1 MFLIREH
8 LPGGGKMKRNA
19 VAVAVGALFIA
30 PAAQAQIVM
39 GNDTIGT
46 VQFYGKL
53 YPQFIR
59 ASSSGATE
67 TGASVST
74 LASPT
79 TGLCG
84 TTAPTGACNGT
95 TAGSRLAVDSQNS
108 YLGFR
113 GERKFGNTGLKAI
126 WQIEQSVELDT
137 GTGTLSNRN
146 SFLGLAGGFGT
157 VKLGNMD
164 TIYKEYGQVEEMFG
178 LTSGNFISPS
188 NVLSQIGIGNSST
201 SRFHERAK
209 NSIQYQTPEFSG
221 FQAGL
226 QYSPDE
232 TKNDVGYTL
241 NKELWSMG
249 VKWESGPLYL
259 SAQYERHKDFF
270 GGSFNVSSSLANL
283 VTDANGNKVPA
294 PDAHSKDTAMRF
306 SAAYKFGNHR
316 VAGDIARLT
325 YEESGQAAGNK
336 FVSYEHTNWAISFE
350 SSWGGP
356 WRTAIEYVS
365 GGEGTCKL
373 TILACSTTGLKG
385 ALFGGGVAYDLD
397 KQTFLY
403 VLAAQ
408 LKNDPSAIYSN
419 WAGTAT
425 PTRPARGADIT
436 QVALGMAYRF

>member
-1 MFLIREH
+1 MFLIEEH

-19 VAVAVGALFIA
+19 IAVAVGALFIA
-30 PAAQAQIVM
+30 PAAQAQIVF

-53 YPQFIR
+53 YPEFIR
-59 ASSSGATE
+59 ATSSGATG
-67 TGASVST
+67 TGDSVST
-74 LASPT
+74 LASP
-79 TGLCG
+79 
-84 TTAPTGACNGT
+84 PTGT

-113 GERKFGNTGLKAI
+113 GERKFGNTGLKGI

-137 GTGTLSNRN
+137 GTGSSFSNRN

-164 TIYKEYGQVEEMFG
+164 TIYKEYGQVEEIFG

-201 SRFHERAK
+201 ARFHERAK
-209 NSIQYQTPEFSG
+209 NSIQYQTPEFQG

-232 TKNDVGYTL
+232 TKNDVGNTL

-270 GGSFNVSSSLANL
+270 GGSFNVGASAN
-283 VTDANGNKVPA
+283 NI
-294 PDAHSKDTAMRF
+294 
-306 SAAYKFGNHR
+306 
-316 VAGDIARLT
+316 VAGA
-325 YEESGQAAGNK
+325 
-336 FVSYEHTNWAISFE
+336 
-350 SSWGGP
+350 P
-356 WRTAIEYVS
+356 
-365 GGEGTCKL
+365 
-373 TILACSTTGLKG
+373 
-385 ALFGGGVAYDLD
+385 
-397 KQTFLY
+397 
-403 VLAAQ
+403 
-408 LKNDPSAIYSN
+408 
-419 WAGTAT
+419 T
-425 PTRPARGADIT
+425 P
-436 QVALGMAYRF
+436 

>member
-1 MFLIREH
+1 
-8 LPGGGKMKRNA
+8 MKRNA

-30 PAAQAQIVM
+30 PAAQAQIVF

-53 YPQFIR
+53 YPQVIY
-59 ASSSGATE
+59 AKSSSPTQPGE
-67 TGASVST
+67 SVST
-74 LASPT
+74 LAATS
-79 TGLCG
+79 GVLGG
-84 TTAPTGACNGT
+84 TPPIL
-95 TAGSRLAVDSQNS
+95 TAGSRIAVDSQNS

-113 GERKFGNTGLKAI
+113 GERKFGNTGLKGI
-126 WQIEQSVELDT
+126 WQIEQSIELD
-137 GTGTLSNRN
+137 GAIAGVFSNRN
-146 SFLGLAGGFGT
+146 TFLGLTGGFGT

-164 TIYKEYGQVEEMFG
+164 TIYKEYGQVEEIFG

-201 SRFHERAK
+201 ARFHERAK
-209 NSIQYQTPEFSG
+209 NSIQYQTPEFQG

-232 TKNDVGYTL
+232 TKNDVGNTL

-270 GGSFNVSSSLANL
+270 GGSFNVGASANL
-283 VTDANGNKVPA
+283 VTDLTTGVKSPS
-294 PDAHSKDTAMRF
+294 PGAHSKDTGMRF

-316 VAGDIARLT
+316 VAGDIARLK

-373 TILACSTTGLKG
+373 TIGGCSTTGLKG

-403 VLAAQ
+403 ALAAQ

-419 WAGTAT
+419 WAASK
-425 PTRPARGADIT
+425 PARGADIT
-436 QVALGMAYRF
+436 QIALGMAYRF

>member
-1 MFLIREH
+1 
-8 LPGGGKMKRNA
+8 MKRKA

-30 PAAQAQIVM
+30 PAAQAQIVF

-53 YPQFIR
+53 YPEFIR
-59 ASSSGATE
+59 ATSSGATE

-74 LASPT
+74 LASP
-79 TGLCG
+79 
-84 TTAPTGACNGT
+84 PTGT

-113 GERKFGNTGLKAI
+113 GERKFGNTGLKGI

-137 GTGTLSNRN
+137 GTGTFSNRN

-164 TIYKEYGQVEEMFG
+164 TIYKEYGQVEEIFG

-188 NVLSQIGIGNSST
+188 NVLSQIGIGNDRSA
-201 SRFHERAK
+201 RFHERAP
-209 NSIQYQTPEFSG
+209 NSIQYQTPEFQG

-232 TKNDVGYTL
+232 TKNDVGNTL

-270 GGSFNVSSSLANL
+270 GGSKNISSSLSN
-283 VTDANGNKVPA
+283 TSNT
-294 PDAHSKDTAMRF
+294 DAHSKDTGMRF

-316 VAGDIARLT
+316 VAGDIARLK
-325 YEESGQAAGNK
+325 YEESGQVAAPSR

-356 WRTAIEYVS
+356 WRTAIEYVT

-373 TILACSTTGLKG
+373 TIGDCSTTGLKG
-385 ALFGGGVAYDLD
+385 ALIGGGVAYDLD

-425 PTRPARGADIT
+425 PTKPGRGADIT
-436 QVALGMAYRF
+436 QVAVGMQYRF

>member
-1 MFLIREH
+1 
-8 LPGGGKMKRNA
+8 MKRNA
-19 VAVAVGALFIA
+19 VAVAVGALFVA

-53 YPQFIR
+53 YPQVIR
-59 ASSSGATE
+59 ATSSGATE

-84 TTAPTGACNGT
+84 TTASAGSCNGT
-95 TAGSRLAVDSQNS
+95 TAGPRNAVDSQNS

-113 GERKFGNTGLKAI
+113 GERKFGNTGLKGI

-137 GTGTLSNRN
+137 GNQNATFSNRN

-201 SRFHERAK
+201 ARFHERAK
-209 NSIQYQTPEFSG
+209 NSIQYQTAEFRG

-232 TKNDVGYTL
+232 TQNDVGNPL

-259 SAQYERHKDFF
+259 STQYERHKDLF
-270 GGSFNVSSSLANL
+270 GGSTNVSSSLSN
-283 VTDANGNKVPA
+283 VGS
-294 PDAHSKDTAMRF
+294 PDAHSKDTGMRF

-316 VAGDIARLT
+316 VAGDIARLK
-325 YEESGQAAGNK
+325 YEESGQAAGTK
-336 FVSYEHTNWAISFE
+336 FVSYEHTNFAISFE

-356 WRTAIEYVS
+356 WRTAIEYVR

-373 TILACSTTGLKG
+373 TIGDCSTTGLKG
-385 ALFGGGVAYDLD
+385 ELFGGGVAYDLD

-408 LKNDPSAIYSN
+408 LKNGPSAIYSN
-419 WAGTAT
+419 WNNSK
-425 PTRPARGADIT
+425 PSRGADIT
-436 QVALGMAYRF
+436 QVALGMAYKF

>member
-1 MFLIREH
+1 MFLIRER
-8 LPGGGKMKRNA
+8 LLGGGKMKRNA

-30 PAAQAQIVM
+30 PAAQAQIVF

-53 YPQFIR
+53 YPEVIR
-59 ASSSGATE
+59 SSSSGATG
-67 TGASVST
+67 TGDSVST

-79 TGLCG
+79 EVCG
-84 TTAPTGACNGT
+84 TASSAGACSGT
-95 TAGSRLAVDSQNS
+95 TAGSRMAVDSQNS

-113 GERKFGNTGLKAI
+113 GERKFGNTGLKGI
-126 WQIEQSVELDT
+126 WQIEQSIELD
-137 GTGTLSNRN
+137 GVVGGVFSNRN
-146 SFLGLAGGFGT
+146 TFLGLAGGFGT

-164 TIYKEYGQVEEMFG
+164 TIYKEYGQVEEIFG

-188 NVLSQIGIGNSST
+188 NVLSQIGVGNNSAA
-201 SRFHERAK
+201 RFHERAK
-209 NSIQYQTPEFSG
+209 NSIQYQTPEFQG

-232 TKNDVGYTL
+232 TKSDVGNTL

-270 GGSFNVSSSLANL
+270 GGSNNVSSSLSNIGA
-283 VTDANGNKVPA
+283 A
-294 PDAHSKDTAMRF
+294 DAHSKDTGMRF

-316 VAGDIARLT
+316 VAGDIARLK
-325 YEESGQAAGNK
+325 YEESGQIAAPSK

-365 GGEGTCKL
+365 GGAGTCKV
-373 TILACSTTGLKG
+373 TIGDCSTTGLKG
-385 ALFGGGVAYDLD
+385 DLYGGGVAYDLD

-419 WAGTAT
+419 WNNSK
-425 PTRPARGADIT
+425 PARGADIT
-436 QVALGMAYRF
+436 QVAVGMQYRF

>member
-1 MFLIREH
+1 
-8 LPGGGKMKRNA
+8 MKRNA
-19 VAVAVGALFIA
+19 VAIAVGALFVA
-30 PAAQAQIVM
+30 PAAQAQIVF

-53 YPQFIR
+53 YPQVIY
-59 ASSSGATE
+59 AKSSNATQPG
-67 TGASVST
+67 TSVST
-74 LASPT
+74 LAEAS
-79 TGLCG
+79 GVLGG
-84 TTAPTGACNGT
+84 TPPIE
-95 TAGSRLAVDSQNS
+95 TAGSRNAVDSQNS

-113 GERKFGNTGLKAI
+113 GERKFGNTGLKGI
-126 WQIEQSVELDT
+126 WQIEQSIELDT
-137 GTGTLSNRN
+137 GVSTTANSTFSNRN

-164 TIYKEYGQVEEMFG
+164 TIYKEYGKVEEIFG

-201 SRFHERAK
+201 ARFHERAK
-209 NSIQYQTPEFSG
+209 NSIQYQTPEFQG

-232 TKNDVGYTL
+232 TKNDVGNTL

-270 GGSFNVSSSLANL
+270 GGSNNISATLSNA
-283 VTDANGNKVPA
+283 TTT
-294 PDAHSKDTAMRF
+294 DAHSKDTGMRF
-306 SAAYKFGNHR
+306 SAAYRFGNHR
-316 VAGDIARLT
+316 VAGDIARLK

-356 WRTAIEYVS
+356 WRTAIEWVRGS
-365 GGEGTCKL
+365 QGTCSV
-373 TILACSTTGLKG
+373 TIGDCSTAGLKSDLYG
-385 ALFGGGVAYDLD
+385 VGVAYDLD

-408 LKNDPSAIYSN
+408 LTNGPSAIYSN
-419 WAGTAT
+419 WNNSK
-425 PTRPARGADIT
+425 PARGADIT
-436 QVALGMAYRF
+436 QVAVGMAYRF

>member
-1 MFLIREH
+1 
-8 LPGGGKMKRNA
+8 MKRNA

-30 PAAQAQIVM
+30 PAAQAQIVF

-53 YPQFIR
+53 YPEVIS
-59 ASSSGATE
+59 AKSSGATE

-74 LASPT
+74 LASSPT
-79 TGLCG
+79 
-84 TTAPTGACNGT
+84 GT

-113 GERKFGNTGLKAI
+113 GERKFGNTGLKGI
-126 WQIEQSVELDT
+126 WQIEQSIELDT
-137 GTGTLSNRN
+137 GTGVFSNRN

-164 TIYKEYGQVEEMFG
+164 TIYKEYGQVEEIFG

-188 NVLSQIGIGNSST
+188 NVLSQIGVGNSST
-201 SRFHERAK
+201 ASFHLRAP
-209 NSIQYQTPEFSG
+209 NSIQYQTPEFQG

-232 TKNDVGYTL
+232 TKSDVGNTL

-270 GGSFNVSSSLANL
+270 GASNNIAVTSLKNNDAAGLAN
-283 VTDANGNKVPA
+283 G
-294 PDAHSKDTAMRF
+294 AHSKDTGMRF

-316 VAGDIARLT
+316 VAGDIARLK
-325 YEESGQAAGNK
+325 YEESGQAAGTK

-356 WRTAIEYVS
+356 WRTAIEYVR
-365 GGEGTCKL
+365 GGEGTCKV
-373 TILACSTTGLKG
+373 TIGDCSTTGLKG
-385 ALFGGGVAYDLD
+385 TLIGGGVAYDLD

-419 WAGTAT
+419 WKGGK
-425 PTRPARGADIT
+425 PALGADIT
-436 QVALGMAYRF
+436 QVAVGMQYRF

>member
-1 MFLIREH
+1 
-8 LPGGGKMKRNA
+8 MKRNA

-30 PAAQAQIVM
+30 PAAQAQIVF

-53 YPQFIR
+53 YPELIR
-59 ASSSGATE
+59 ATSSGATG
-67 TGASVST
+67 TGDSVST

-79 TGLCG
+79 DVCG
-84 TTAPTGACNGT
+84 TASSAGACNGT
-95 TAGSRLAVDSQNS
+95 TAGSRFAVDSQNS

-113 GERKFGNTGLKAI
+113 GERKFGNTGLKGI
-126 WQIEQSVELDT
+126 WQIEQSIELD
-137 GTGTLSNRN
+137 GAVGGVFSNRN
-146 SFLGLAGGFGT
+146 TFLGLAGGFGT

-164 TIYKEYGQVEEMFG
+164 TIYKEYGQVEEIFG

-201 SRFHERAK
+201 ARFHERAK
-209 NSIQYQTPEFSG
+209 NSIQYQTPEFQG

-232 TKNDVGYTL
+232 TKSDVGNTL
-241 NKELWSMG
+241 NKDLWSMG

-259 SAQYERHKDFF
+259 SAQYERHRDFF
-270 GGSFNVSSSLANL
+270 GGSSNVSSDLSNIGA
-283 VTDANGNKVPA
+283 AG
-294 PDAHSKDTAMRF
+294 AHSKDTGMRF

-316 VAGDIARLT
+316 VAGDVARPK
-325 YEESGQAAGNK
+325 YEESGQAAGSQ

-356 WRTAIEYVS
+356 LRTAIEWVR
-365 GGEGTCKL
+365 GGQGTCKL
-373 TILACSTTGLKG
+373 TIGDCSTTGLKG
-385 ALFGGGVAYDLD
+385 DLYGGGVAYDLD

-408 LKNDPSAIYSN
+408 LKNGPSAIYSN
-419 WAGTAT
+419 WAASK
-425 PTRPARGADIT
+425 PARGADIT
-436 QVALGMAYRF
+436 HVALGMAYRF

>member
-1 MFLIREH
+1 MYSIREH
-8 LPGGGKMKRNA
+8 LPGGGKMKRKA

-30 PAAQAQIVM
+30 PAAQAQIVF

-53 YPQFIR
+53 YPEFIR
-59 ASSSGATE
+59 ATSSGATE

-84 TTAPTGACNGT
+84 TASSAGACSGT
-95 TAGSRLAVDSQNS
+95 TAGSRFAVDSQNS

-113 GERKFGNTGLKAI
+113 GERKFGNTGLKGI
-126 WQIEQSVELDT
+126 WQIEQSIELDT
-137 GTGTLSNRN
+137 GTGVFSNRN

-164 TIYKEYGQVEEMFG
+164 TIYKEYGQVEEIFG

-188 NVLSQIGIGNSST
+188 NVLSQIGVGNSST
-201 SRFHERAK
+201 ASFHLRAP
-209 NSIQYQTPEFSG
+209 NSIQYQTPEFQG

-232 TKNDVGYTL
+232 TKNDVGNTL

-270 GGSFNVSSSLANL
+270 GGSNNISSSLSNIGA
-283 VTDANGNKVPA
+283 A
-294 PDAHSKDTAMRF
+294 DAHSKDTGMRF
-306 SAAYKFGNHR
+306 SAAYRFGNHR
-316 VAGDIARLT
+316 VAGDIARLQ
-325 YEESGQAAGNK
+325 YEESCQNAAPSN
-336 FVSYEHTNWAISFE
+336 VVRYEHTNWAISFE

-365 GGEGTCKL
+365 GGEGTCKV
-373 TILACSTTGLKG
+373 TIGDCSTTGLKG
-385 ALFGGGVAYDLD
+385 ALIGGGVAYDLD

-419 WAGTAT
+419 WNNSK
-425 PTRPARGADIT
+425 PARGADIT
-436 QVALGMAYRF
+436 QVAVGMQYRF

>member
-8 LPGGGKMKRNA
+8 PRGGGKMKRNA
-19 VAVAVGALFIA
+19 VAVAFGALFIA
-30 PAAQAQIVM
+30 PTAQAQIEF

-53 YPQFIR
+53 YPEVIY
-59 ASSSGATE
+59 AKSSSATQPGE
-67 TGASVST
+67 SVST
-74 LASPT
+74 LAA
-79 TGLCG
+79 TGGVLGG
-84 TTAPTGACNGT
+84 TPPIL
-95 TAGSRLAVDSQNS
+95 TAGSRFAVDSQNS

-113 GERKFGNTGLKAI
+113 GERKFGNTGLKGI

-137 GTGTLSNRN
+137 GTGVFSNRN

-164 TIYKEYGQVEEMFG
+164 TIYKEYGQVEEIFG

-201 SRFHERAK
+201 ARFHERAK
-209 NSIQYQTPEFSG
+209 NSIQYQTPEFQG

-232 TKNDVGYTL
+232 TKSDVGNTL

-270 GGSFNVSSSLANL
+270 GGSFNVGASANL
-283 VTDANGNKVPA
+283 VTDATTGVKSPA
-294 PDAHSKDTAMRF
+294 PGAHSKDTGMRF

-316 VAGDIARLT
+316 VAGDIARLK
-325 YEESGQAAGNK
+325 YEESGQVAAPSR

-365 GGEGTCKL
+365 GGEGTCKV
-373 TILACSTTGLKG
+373 TILDCSTTGLKG

-403 VLAAQ
+403 ALAAQ

-419 WAGTAT
+419 WAASK
-425 PTRPARGADIT
+425 PARGADIT
-436 QVALGMAYRF
+436 QLALGMAYRF

>member
-1 MFLIREH
+1 
-8 LPGGGKMKRNA
+8 MKRNA

-30 PAAQAQIVM
+30 PAAQAQIVF

-53 YPQFIR
+53 YPEVIS
-59 ASSSGATE
+59 AKSSGATE

-74 LASPT
+74 LASSPT
-79 TGLCG
+79 
-84 TTAPTGACNGT
+84 GT

-113 GERKFGNTGLKAI
+113 GERKFGNTGLKGI
-126 WQIEQSVELDT
+126 WQIEQSIELDT
-137 GTGTLSNRN
+137 GTGVFSNRN

-164 TIYKEYGQVEEMFG
+164 TIYKEYGQVEEIFG

-201 SRFHERAK
+201 ARFHERAK
-209 NSIQYQTPEFSG
+209 NSIQYQTPEFQG
-221 FQAGL
+221 FRAGL

-232 TKNDVGYTL
+232 TKNDVGNTL

-270 GGSFNVSSSLANL
+270 GASNNIAVTSLKNNDAAGLAN
-283 VTDANGNKVPA
+283 G
-294 PDAHSKDTAMRF
+294 AHSKDTGMRF

-316 VAGDIARLT
+316 VAGDIARLK
-325 YEESGQAAGNK
+325 YEESGQAAGTK

-356 WRTAIEYVS
+356 WRTAIEWVR
-365 GGEGTCKL
+365 GGQGTCKL
-373 TILACSTTGLKG
+373 TIGDCSTTGLKG
-385 ALFGGGVAYDLD
+385 DLYGGGVAYDLD

-408 LKNDPSAIYSN
+408 LKNGPSAIYSN
-419 WAGTAT
+419 WAASK
-425 PTRPARGADIT
+425 PARGADIT
-436 QVALGMAYRF
+436 HVALGMAYRF

>member
-1 MFLIREH
+1 
-8 LPGGGKMKRNA
+8 MKRNA

-30 PAAQAQIVM
+30 PAAQAQIVF

-53 YPQFIR
+53 YPQVIR
-59 ASSSGATE
+59 ATSSGATE

-74 LASPT
+74 LASPI
-79 TGLCG
+79 TGVCG
-84 TTAPTGACNGT
+84 TTAPNSGACNGT
-95 TAGSRLAVDSQNS
+95 TAGSRIAVDSQNS

-113 GERKFGNTGLKAI
+113 GERKFGNTGLKGI

-137 GTGTLSNRN
+137 GTGVFSNRN

-164 TIYKEYGQVEEMFG
+164 TIYKEYGQVEEIFG

-188 NVLSQIGIGNSST
+188 NVLSHIGIGNDRSA
-201 SRFHERAK
+201 RFHERAP
-209 NSIQYQTPEFSG
+209 NSIQYQTPEFQG

-232 TKNDVGYTL
+232 TKNDVPSTGL

-270 GGSFNVSSSLANL
+270 GGSKNISSTLSNAS
-283 VTDANGNKVPA
+283 T
-294 PDAHSKDTAMRF
+294 PDAHSKDTGMRF
-306 SAAYKFGNHR
+306 SAAYRFGNHR
-316 VAGDIARLT
+316 VAGDIARLK
-325 YEESGQAAGNK
+325 YEESGQAASNK

-356 WRTAIEYVS
+356 WRTAIEYVR
-365 GGEGTCKL
+365 GGEGTCKV
-373 TILACSTTGLKG
+373 TIGGCSTTGLKG
-385 ALFGGGVAYDLD
+385 ALIGGGVAYDLD

-408 LKNDPSAIYSN
+408 LKNDPSAIYTN

-425 PTRPARGADIT
+425 PTKPGRGADIT
-436 QVALGMAYRF
+436 QFALGMAYRF

>member
-30 PAAQAQIVM
+30 PAAPAQIVM
-39 GNDTIGT
+39 GYDTIGT

-53 YPQFIR
+53 YPQVIR
-59 ASSSGATE
+59 ATSSGATE

-84 TTAPTGACNGT
+84 TTAPAGGCNGT

-113 GERKFGNTGLKAI
+113 GERKFGNTGLKGI
-126 WQIEQSVELDT
+126 WQIEQSIELD
-137 GTGTLSNRN
+137 GAVAGVFSNRN
-146 SFLGLAGGFGT
+146 TFLGLTGGFGT

-188 NVLSQIGIGNSST
+188 NVLSQIGIGNSGT
-201 SRFHERAK
+201 ARFHERAK
-209 NSIQYQTPEFSG
+209 NSIQYQTPEFQG

-232 TKNDVGYTL
+232 TKNDVPSTVL

-270 GGSFNVSSSLANL
+270 GGSFNVGASANL
-283 VTDANGNKVPA
+283 VTDLTTGVKSPS
-294 PDAHSKDTAMRF
+294 PGAHSKDTGMRF

-316 VAGDIARLT
+316 VAGDIA
-325 YEESGQAAGNK
+325 
-336 FVSYEHTNWAISFE
+336 
-350 SSWGGP
+350 
-356 WRTAIEYVS
+356 
-365 GGEGTCKL
+365 
-373 TILACSTTGLKG
+373 
-385 ALFGGGVAYDLD
+385 
-397 KQTFLY
+397 
-403 VLAAQ
+403 
-408 LKNDPSAIYSN
+408 
-419 WAGTAT
+419 
-425 PTRPARGADIT
+425 
-436 QVALGMAYRF
+436 

>member
-1 MFLIREH
+1 
-8 LPGGGKMKRNA
+8 MKRNA

-30 PAAQAQIVM
+30 PAAQAQIVF

-53 YPQFIR
+53 YPEVIY
-59 ASSSGATE
+59 AKSSSATQPGE
-67 TGASVST
+67 SVST
-74 LASPT
+74 LAA
-79 TGLCG
+79 TGGVLGG
-84 TTAPTGACNGT
+84 TPPIL

-113 GERKFGNTGLKAI
+113 GERKFGNTGLKGI
-126 WQIEQSVELDT
+126 WQIEQSIELDT
-137 GTGTLSNRN
+137 GTGVFSNRN

-164 TIYKEYGQVEEMFG
+164 TIYKEYGQVEEIFG

-188 NVLSQIGIGNSST
+188 NVLSQIGVGNSST
-201 SRFHERAK
+201 ASFHLRAP
-209 NSIQYQTPEFSG
+209 NSIQYQTPEFQG

-232 TKNDVGYTL
+232 TKSDVGNTL

-270 GGSFNVSSSLANL
+270 GASNNIAVTSLKNNDAAGLAN
-283 VTDANGNKVPA
+283 G
-294 PDAHSKDTAMRF
+294 AHSKDTGMRF

-316 VAGDIARLT
+316 VAGDIARLK
-325 YEESGQAAGNK
+325 YEESGQVAAGNK
-336 FVSYEHTNWAISFE
+336 FVSYEHTNWAVSFE

-356 WRTAIEYVS
+356 WRTAIEYVR
-365 GGEGTCKL
+365 GGEGTCKV
-373 TILACSTTGLKG
+373 TIGDCSTTGLKG
-385 ALFGGGVAYDLD
+385 ALIGGGVAYDLD

-403 VLAAQ
+403 VIAAQ
-408 LKNDPSAIYSN
+408 LKHDPSAIYSN
-419 WAGTAT
+419 WKGSK
-425 PTRPARGADIT
+425 PARGADIT
-436 QVALGMAYRF
+436 QIALGMAYRF

>member
-30 PAAQAQIVM
+30 PAAQAQIVF

-53 YPQFIR
+53 YPQVIY
-59 ASSSGATE
+59 AKSSNATQPG
-67 TGASVST
+67 TSVST
-74 LASPT
+74 LAEAS
-79 TGLCG
+79 GVLGG
-84 TTAPTGACNGT
+84 TPPIE
-95 TAGSRLAVDSQNS
+95 TAGSRNAVDSQNS

-113 GERKFGNTGLKAI
+113 GERKFGNTGLKGI
-126 WQIEQSVELDT
+126 WQIEQSIELDT
-137 GTGTLSNRN
+137 GVSTTANSTFSNRN

-164 TIYKEYGQVEEMFG
+164 TIYKEYGQVEELFG

-188 NVLSQIGIGNSST
+188 NVLSQIGIGNSGT
-201 SRFHERAK
+201 ARFHERAK
-209 NSIQYQTPEFSG
+209 NSIQYQTPEFQG

-232 TKNDVGYTL
+232 TKSDVGNTL

-259 SAQYERHKDFF
+259 SAQYERHKDMF
-270 GGSFNVSSSLANL
+270 GGSSNVPVTTLKNGTGSGTSSSPFVA
-283 VTDANGNKVPA
+283 A
-294 PDAHSKDTAMRF
+294 PNAHSKDTGTRF

-316 VAGDIARLT
+316 VAGDIARLK
-325 YEESGQAAGNK
+325 YEESGQVAAPSK

-356 WRTAIEYVS
+356 WRTAIEYVR

-373 TILACSTTGLKG
+373 TIGDCSTTGLKG
-385 ALFGGGVAYDLD
+385 ALLGGGVAYDLD

-425 PTRPARGADIT
+425 P
-436 QVALGMAYRF
+436 

>member
-19 VAVAVGALFIA
+19 VALAVGALFVA

-53 YPQFIR
+53 YPQVIY
-59 ASSSGATE
+59 AKSSSPTQPGE
-67 TGASVST
+67 SVST
-74 LASPT
+74 LAATS
-79 TGLCG
+79 GVLGG
-84 TTAPTGACNGT
+84 TPPIL
-95 TAGSRLAVDSQNS
+95 TAGSRIAVDSQNS

-113 GERKFGNTGLKAI
+113 GERKFGNTGLKGI
-126 WQIEQSVELDT
+126 WQIEQSIELD
-137 GTGTLSNRN
+137 GAVAGVFSNRN
-146 SFLGLAGGFGT
+146 TFLGLAGGFGT

-164 TIYKEYGQVEEMFG
+164 TIYKEYGQVEEIFG
-178 LTSGNFISPS
+178 LTSGNFSSPS
-188 NVLSQIGIGNSST
+188 NVLSRIGIGNDRSA
-201 SRFHERAK
+201 RFHERAP
-209 NSIQYQTPEFSG
+209 NSVQYQTPEFQG

-232 TKNDVGYTL
+232 TKNDVGNTL

-270 GGSFNVSSSLANL
+270 GGSKNISSSLSNAS
-283 VTDANGNKVPA
+283 TPG
-294 PDAHSKDTAMRF
+294 AHSKDTGMRF

-316 VAGDIARLT
+316 VAGDIARLK
-325 YEESGQAAGNK
+325 YEESGQAAGTR

-373 TILACSTTGLKG
+373 TIGDCSTTGLKG
-385 ALFGGGVAYDLD
+385 TLLGGGVAYDLD

-408 LKNDPSAIYSN
+408 LKNDPSAIYTN

-425 PTRPARGADIT
+425 PTKPG
-436 QVALGMAYRF
+436 

>member
-1 MFLIREH
+1 MFLIKER

-53 YPQFIR
+53 YPQVIY
-59 ASSSGATE
+59 AKSSSPTQPGE
-67 TGASVST
+67 SVST
-74 LASPT
+74 LAATS
-79 TGLCG
+79 GVLGG
-84 TTAPTGACNGT
+84 TPPIL
-95 TAGSRLAVDSQNS
+95 TAGSRIAVDSQNS

-113 GERKFGNTGLKAI
+113 GERKFGNTGLKGI

-137 GTGTLSNRN
+137 GTGVFSNRN

-164 TIYKEYGQVEEMFG
+164 TIYKEYGQVEEIFG

-188 NVLSQIGIGNSST
+188 NVLSHIGIGNDRSA
-201 SRFHERAK
+201 RFHERAP
-209 NSIQYQTPEFSG
+209 NSIQYQTPEFQG

-232 TKNDVGYTL
+232 TKKDVGNTL

-270 GGSFNVSSSLANL
+270 GGSKNISSSLSNL
-283 VTDANGNKVPA
+283 VGGVPT
-294 PDAHSKDTAMRF
+294 PGAHSKDTGMRF
-306 SAAYKFGNHR
+306 SAAYRFGNHR
-316 VAGDIARLT
+316 VAGDIARLK
-325 YEESGQAAGNK
+325 YEESGQAASNK

-373 TILACSTTGLKG
+373 TIGGCSTTGLKG
-385 ALFGGGVAYDLD
+385 ALIGGGVAYDLD

-419 WAGTAT
+419 WAASK
-425 PTRPARGADIT
+425 PARGADIT
-436 QVALGMAYRF
+436 QIALGMAYRF

>member
-1 MFLIREH
+1 
-8 LPGGGKMKRNA
+8 MKRNA

-30 PAAQAQIVM
+30 PAAQAQIVF

-53 YPQFIR
+53 YPEVIR
-59 ASSSGATE
+59 ATSSSATQP
-67 TGASVST
+67 GDSVST
-74 LASPT
+74 LAATS
-79 TGLCG
+79 GVLGG
-84 TTAPTGACNGT
+84 TPPIE
-95 TAGSRLAVDSQNS
+95 TAGARIAVDSQNS

-113 GERKFGNTGLKAI
+113 GERKLGNTGLKGI
-126 WQIEQSVELDT
+126 WQIEQSIELD
-137 GTGTLSNRN
+137 GVVGGVFSNRN
-146 SFLGLAGGFGT
+146 TFLGLAGGFGT

-164 TIYKEYGQVEEMFG
+164 TIYKEYGQVEEIFD

-201 SRFHERAK
+201 ARFHERAK
-209 NSIQYQTPEFSG
+209 NSIQYQTPEFQG

-232 TKNDVGYTL
+232 TKSDVGNTL
-241 NKELWSMG
+241 NKDLWSMG

-270 GGSFNVSSSLANL
+270 GASNNIA
-283 VTDANGNKVPA
+283 TDLSNIGAAG
-294 PDAHSKDTAMRF
+294 AHSKDTGMRF

-316 VAGDIARLT
+316 VAGDVARLK
-325 YEESGQAAGNK
+325 YEESGQAAGTK

-356 WRTAIEYVS
+356 WRTAIEWVR
-365 GGEGTCKL
+365 GGQGTCKL
-373 TILACSTTGLKG
+373 TIGDCSTAGLKSDLYG
-385 ALFGGGVAYDLD
+385 VGVAYDLD

-408 LKNDPSAIYSN
+408 LTNGPSAIYSN
-419 WAGTAT
+419 WNNSK
-425 PTRPARGADIT
+425 PARGAYIT
-436 QVALGMAYRF
+436 QVAVGMAYRF

>member
-1 MFLIREH
+1 MR
-8 LPGGGKMKRNA
+8 KNA
-19 VAVAVGALFIA
+19 VAIAVGALCVA
-30 PAAQAQIVM
+30 PAAQAQIVL

-53 YPQFIR
+53 YPQVIR
-59 ASSSGATE
+59 ATSSGATQ

-79 TGLCG
+79 AGLCG
-84 TTAPTGACNGT
+84 TATSAGACSGT

-113 GERKFGNTGLKAI
+113 GERKFGNTGLKGV

-137 GTGTLSNRN
+137 GVGSSFSNRN

-188 NVLSQIGIGNSST
+188 NVLSQIGIGNNKAA
-201 SRFHERAK
+201 RFHERAP
-209 NSIQYQTPEFSG
+209 NSIQYQTPVFSG

-232 TKNDVGYTL
+232 TKNDVGNTL

-270 GGSFNVSSSLANL
+270 GGSNNISSTLSNIGA
-283 VTDANGNKVPA
+283 A
-294 PDAHSKDTAMRF
+294 DAHSKDTAMRF
-306 SAAYKFGNHR
+306 SAAYKFWNHR
-316 VAGDIARLT
+316 VAGDIARLK
-325 YEESGQAAGNK
+325 YEESDQAAGNK

-356 WRTAIEYVS
+356 WRTAIEYVR

-373 TILACSTTGLKG
+373 TIADCSTTGLKG
-385 ALFGGGVAYDLD
+385 TLLGGGVAYDLD

-403 VLAAQ
+403 ALVAQ
-408 LKNDPSAIYSN
+408 LKNDSSAIYSN
-419 WAGTAT
+419 WAASK
-425 PTRPARGADIT
+425 PARGADIT
-436 QVALGMAYRF
+436 QIALGMAYRF